1 MKLKNIEKKRN
12 NFNFLKK
19 ESLPY
24 IYIYRKPNL
33 FGVVNL
39 MIKNRIRDVI
49 EMYTQQIGSLV
60 WAKTGC
66 ACPHFI
72 YHHQYSFQTVCL
84 CKNKTQCPL
93 KTEKSLGAII
103 I

>member
-1 MKLKNIEKKRN
+1 MKLKNKEKKRN

-72 YHHQYSFQTVCL
+72 YHHQ
-84 CKNKTQCPL
+84 
-93 KTEKSLGAII
+93 
-103 I
+103 